1 MSSRRTRRGSVPH
14 DAAPSK
20 ADVSVGFPDR
30 GSNNASRVLLNHR
43 GVSLEE
49 RRIDDETTEYTVRR
63 RTSDAI
69 ARSGFLVWCALAAC
83 FAVAHGL
90 AAVADGTSSGGTAQ
104 RPGNAGRGFFSLP
117 RTLAAAA
124 SLAACF
130 AVRALA
136 GAVVSESVQLM
147 RHVGVRLSHETVLR
161 FTGARQRSIWFIDVD
176 RLRSAAVLEAVRAKD
191 VHPYLCFRV
200 FPTGYTDS
208 NVKGDVL
215 DGEARDLRSSGLE
228 TKREGRRVVL
238 VFSRIRPGLP
248 IAREAYRRAHAA
260 MFEAREETVHD
271 ETETESVN
279 EAAVRSEAKSFVES
293 LRCLPGPARG
303 FGWWRGADG
312 TGREG
317 DAEARMTSDTRESI
331 LMVSDFFL
339 PNLGGVELHMYS
351 LAQCLLKRGHR
362 VTVLTHAYGDRCGVR
377 YMTGGLKVYYA
388 FRVPVY
394 NGCTA
399 PDVFG
404 NFKLTR
410 AILLREKITV
420 VHAHQAFSVMG
431 HEAVLHARTMGY
443 KCVFTD
449 HSLFGFSDT
458 SAIHMNKLLV
468 LTLSDCNHV
477 VCVSHTSKEN
487 TVLRSGA
494 PPQRVSVVPNA
505 VDAARFTPDVS
516 MRCQNG
522 RVVVA
527 VTARLAYRKG
537 VHLLAGVIPAA
548 CAAFPE
554 VDFLVAG
561 DGPMRPHLE
570 QMTRKHGLTARV
582 TLLGNVPHERVVDV
596 LRRAHVFLNC
606 SLTESFCIAILE
618 AACCG
623 CLVVA
628 TGVGGVPEVL
638 PPDLLF
644 LAEPE
649 PEALVAALSE
659 AIAALPGMERP
670 ASASGKRDAHELG
683 ANPRLSR
690 GVPGS
695 LAEAALSP
703 AAIHARVREM
713 YSWDDVAARL
723 ETGYEHAH
731 RTRDTMN
738 GRMARLRTCGVF
750 AGWLFCAVAAV
761 DYLYWRWLEL
771 ADPAGA
777 RDAAPE
783 YVPEGDADTAEQ
795 GEEDGRPEARR
806 VDGGSRN
813 VDPDTRVRAVAS
825 PGRACGGARRGE
837 PGRAKRK
844 AAPFF

>member
-1 MSSRRTRRGSVPH
+1 MSSRGARRGSAPH

-20 ADVSVGFPDR
+20 ADVSVGSPER
-30 GSNNASRVLLNHR
+30 GGNNACRVLLTHR

-49 RRIDDETTEYTVRR
+49 RRFDDETTEYTVRR
-63 RTSDAI
+63 GTRDAI
-69 ARSGFLVWCALAAC
+69 ARSAFPAWCALAAC
-83 FAVAHGL
+83 FAVAHAL
-90 AAVADGTSSGGTAQ
+90 AAVADGTSSGGTA
-104 RPGNAGRGFFSLP
+104 PSPENAGSGFRSPPLAF
-117 RTLAAAA
+117 AAAA
-124 SLAACF
+124 SFAACL

-136 GAVVSESVQLM
+136 GAVVSESALLM

-161 FTGARQRSIWFIDVD
+161 FGGEGKQRGVRFIDVH

-191 VHPYLCFRV
+191 VRSYLCFRV
-200 FPTGYTDS
+200 FPASALPEETTTVGSVARDDRGPRETTGE
-208 NVKGDVL
+208 GDDEKRR
-215 DGEARDLRSSGLE
+215 DGEGR
-228 TKREGRRVVL
+228 REGRRVVL
-238 VFSRIRPGLP
+238 VFSKIRPGLP
-248 IAREAYRRAHAA
+248 VAREAYRRAHAA
-260 MFEAREETVHD
+260 MFAAREETVRD
-271 ETETESVN
+271 DTETEKN
-279 EAAVRSEAKSFVES
+279 LRSEAEAFADS

-303 FGWWRGADG
+303 LGWWRGAEG
-312 TGREG
+312 TGG
-317 DAEARMTSDTRESI
+317 DGDVETAGKSSRRESI

-351 LAQCLLKRGHR
+351 LAQRLLKRGHR

-377 YMTGGLKVYYA
+377 YMTNGLKVYYA

-394 NGCTA
+394 NGSTL
-399 PDVFG
+399 PDIFG
-404 NFKLTR
+404 NFKLLR

-431 HEAVLHARTMGY
+431 HEAVFHARTMGY

-477 VCVSHTSKEN
+477 VCVSHTAKEN

-494 PPQRVSVVPNA
+494 PPRRVSVVPNA
-505 VDAARFTPDVS
+505 VDAARFTPDSS
-516 MRCQNG
+516 MRRSENG

-570 QMTRKHGLTARV
+570 RMTQKHGLTSRV

-649 PEALVAALSE
+649 PEALVAALSD
-659 AIAALPGMERP
+659 AIAALPKTER
-670 ASASGKRDAHELG
+670 SEKKSEL
-683 ANPRLSR
+683 
-690 GVPGS
+690 V
-695 LAEAALSP
+695 P

-713 YSWDDVAARL
+713 YSWEDVASRL
-723 ETGYEHAH
+723 ETVYARAHA
-731 RTRDTMN
+731 TRDTMN

-761 DYLYWRWLEL
+761 DYLYWRWLEFS
-771 ADPAGA
+771 DPAA
-777 RDAAPE
+777 TKDAAPE
-783 YVPEGDADTAEQ
+783 YVPDDEEEESEAESF
-795 GEEDGRPEARR
+795 P
-806 VDGGSRN
+806 
-813 VDPDTRVRAVAS
+813 
-825 PGRACGGARRGE
+825 GARRS
-837 PGRAKRK
+837 RSNA
-844 AAPFF
+844 

>member
-1 MSSRRTRRGSVPH
+1 MSSRGARRGSAPH

-20 ADVSVGFPDR
+20 ADVSVGSPER
-30 GSNNASRVLLNHR
+30 GGNNACRVLLTHR

-49 RRIDDETTEYTVRR
+49 RRFDDETTEYTVRR
-63 RTSDAI
+63 GTRDAI
-69 ARSGFLVWCALAAC
+69 ARSAFPAWCALAAC
-83 FAVAHGL
+83 FAVAHAL
-90 AAVADGTSSGGTAQ
+90 AAVADGTSSGGTA
-104 RPGNAGRGFFSLP
+104 PSPENAGSGFRSPPLAF
-117 RTLAAAA
+117 AAAA
-124 SLAACF
+124 SLAACL

-136 GAVVSESVQLM
+136 GAVVSESALLM

-161 FTGARQRSIWFIDVD
+161 FGGERKQRGVRFIDVD

-191 VHPYLCFRV
+191 VRSYLCFRV
-200 FPTGYTDS
+200 FPASALPEETTTVGNVARDDRGPRETTGE
-208 NVKGDVL
+208 GDDEKRV
-215 DGEARDLRSSGLE
+215 DGEGR
-228 TKREGRRVVL
+228 REKKGRRVVL
-238 VFSRIRPGLP
+238 VFSKIRPGLP
-248 IAREAYRRAHAA
+248 VAREAYRRAHAA
-260 MFEAREETVHD
+260 MFAAREETVRD
-271 ETETESVN
+271 DTETEKDL
-279 EAAVRSEAKSFVES
+279 RSEAEAFADS
-293 LRCLPGPARG
+293 LRCLPGPAFG
-303 FGWWRGADG
+303 LGWWRGAEG
-312 TGREG
+312 TGG
-317 DAEARMTSDTRESI
+317 DGDVETFGKSSRRESI

-351 LAQCLLKRGHR
+351 LAQRLLKRGHR
-362 VTVLTHAYGDRCGVR
+362 VTVLTHAYGDRCGLR
-377 YMTGGLKVYYA
+377 YMTNGLKVYYA

-394 NGCTA
+394 NGSTL
-399 PDVFG
+399 PDIFG
-404 NFKLTR
+404 NFKLLR
-410 AILLREKITV
+410 LILLREKITV

-431 HEAVLHARTMGY
+431 HEAVFHARTMGY

-477 VCVSHTSKEN
+477 VCVSHTAKEN

-494 PPQRVSVVPNA
+494 PPRRVSVVPNA
-505 VDAARFTPDVS
+505 VDAARFTPDSS
-516 MRCQNG
+516 MRRSENG

-570 QMTRKHGLTARV
+570 RMTQKHGLTSRV

-649 PEALVAALSE
+649 PEALVVALSD
-659 AIAALPGMERP
+659 AIAALPRTER
-670 ASASGKRDAHELG
+670 SEKKSE
-683 ANPRLSR
+683 
-690 GVPGS
+690 
-695 LAEAALSP
+695 LSP

-713 YSWDDVAARL
+713 YSWEDVASRL
-723 ETGYEHAH
+723 ETVYARAHA
-731 RTRDTMN
+731 TRDTMN

-761 DYLYWRWLEL
+761 DYLYWRWLEFS
-771 ADPAGA
+771 DPAA
-777 RDAAPE
+777 TKDAAPE
-783 YVPEGDADTAEQ
+783 YVPDDEEEEPKEAESF
-795 GEEDGRPEARR
+795 R
-806 VDGGSRN
+806 
-813 VDPDTRVRAVAS
+813 
-825 PGRACGGARRGE
+825 GARRS
-837 PGRAKRK
+837 RSNA
-844 AAPFF
+844 

>member
-1 MSSRRTRRGSVPH
+1 VASARLLGQRGRDGSMSSRGARRGSAPH

-20 ADVSVGFPDR
+20 ADVSVGSPER
-30 GSNNASRVLLNHR
+30 GGNNACRVLLTHR

-49 RRIDDETTEYTVRR
+49 RRFDDETTEYTVRR
-63 RTSDAI
+63 GTRDAI
-69 ARSGFLVWCALAAC
+69 ARSAFPAWCALAAC
-83 FAVAHGL
+83 FAVAHAL
-90 AAVADGTSSGGTAQ
+90 AAVADGTSSGGTA
-104 RPGNAGRGFFSLP
+104 PSPENAGSGFRSPPLAF
-117 RTLAAAA
+117 AAAA
-124 SLAACF
+124 SFAACL

-136 GAVVSESVQLM
+136 GAVVSESALLM

-161 FTGARQRSIWFIDVD
+161 FGGERKQRGVRFIDVD

-191 VHPYLCFRV
+191 VRSYLCFRV
-200 FPTGYTDS
+200 FPASALPEETTTVGSVARDDRGPRETTGE
-208 NVKGDVL
+208 GDDEKRR
-215 DGEARDLRSSGLE
+215 DGEGR
-228 TKREGRRVVL
+228 REGRRVVL
-238 VFSRIRPGLP
+238 VFSKIRPGLP
-248 IAREAYRRAHAA
+248 VAREAYRRAHAA
-260 MFEAREETVHD
+260 MFAAREETVRD
-271 ETETESVN
+271 DTETEKN
-279 EAAVRSEAKSFVES
+279 LRSEAEAFADS

-303 FGWWRGADG
+303 LGWWRGAEG
-312 TGREG
+312 TGG
-317 DAEARMTSDTRESI
+317 DGDVATAGKSSRRESI

-351 LAQCLLKRGHR
+351 LAQRLLKRGHR

-377 YMTGGLKVYYA
+377 YMTNGLKVYYA

-394 NGCTA
+394 NGSTL
-399 PDVFG
+399 PDIFG
-404 NFKLTR
+404 NFKLLR
-410 AILLREKITV
+410 AILLREKVTV

-431 HEAVLHARTMGY
+431 HEAVFHARTMGY

-477 VCVSHTSKEN
+477 VCVSHTAKEN

-494 PPQRVSVVPNA
+494 PPRRVSVVPNA
-505 VDAARFTPDVS
+505 VDAARFTPDSS
-516 MRCQNG
+516 MRRSENG

-570 QMTRKHGLTARV
+570 RMTQKHGLTSRV

-649 PEALVAALSE
+649 PEALVAALSD
-659 AIAALPGMERP
+659 AIAALPKTER
-670 ASASGKRDAHELG
+670 SEKKSEL
-683 ANPRLSR
+683 
-690 GVPGS
+690 V
-695 LAEAALSP
+695 P

-713 YSWDDVAARL
+713 YSWEDVASRL
-723 ETGYEHAH
+723 ETVYARAHA
-731 RTRDTMN
+731 TRDTMN

-761 DYLYWRWLEL
+761 DYLYWRWLEFS
-771 ADPAGA
+771 DPAA
-777 RDAAPE
+777 TKDAAPE
-783 YVPEGDADTAEQ
+783 YVPDDEEEESEAESF
-795 GEEDGRPEARR
+795 P
-806 VDGGSRN
+806 
-813 VDPDTRVRAVAS
+813 
-825 PGRACGGARRGE
+825 GARRS
-837 PGRAKRK
+837 RSNA
-844 AAPFF
+844 

>member
-1 MSSRRTRRGSVPH
+1 MSSRGARRGSAPH

-20 ADVSVGFPDR
+20 ADVSVGSPER
-30 GSNNASRVLLNHR
+30 GGNNACRVLLTHR

-49 RRIDDETTEYTVRR
+49 RRFDDETTEYTVRR
-63 RTSDAI
+63 GTRDAI
-69 ARSGFLVWCALAAC
+69 ARSAFPAWCALAAC
-83 FAVAHGL
+83 FAVAHAL
-90 AAVADGTSSGGTAQ
+90 AAVADGTSSGGTA
-104 RPGNAGRGFFSLP
+104 PSPENAGSGFRSPPLAF
-117 RTLAAAA
+117 AAAA
-124 SLAACF
+124 SFAACL

-136 GAVVSESVQLM
+136 GAVVSESALLM

-161 FTGARQRSIWFIDVD
+161 FGGERKQRGVRFIDVD

-191 VHPYLCFRV
+191 VRSYLCFRV
-200 FPTGYTDS
+200 FPASALPEETTTVGNVARDDRGPRETTGE
-208 NVKGDVL
+208 GDDEKRV
-215 DGEARDLRSSGLE
+215 DGEGR
-228 TKREGRRVVL
+228 REGRRVVL
-238 VFSRIRPGLP
+238 VFSKIRPGLP
-248 IAREAYRRAHAA
+248 VAREAYRRAHAA
-260 MFEAREETVHD
+260 MFAAREETVRD
-271 ETETESVN
+271 DTETEKN
-279 EAAVRSEAKSFVES
+279 LRSEAEAFADS

-303 FGWWRGADG
+303 LGWWRGAEG
-312 TGREG
+312 TGG
-317 DAEARMTSDTRESI
+317 DGDVETAGKSSRRESI

-351 LAQCLLKRGHR
+351 LAQRLLKRGHR

-377 YMTGGLKVYYA
+377 YMTNGLKVYYA

-394 NGCTA
+394 NGSTL
-399 PDVFG
+399 PDIFG
-404 NFKLTR
+404 NFKLLR

-431 HEAVLHARTMGY
+431 HEAVFHARTMGY

-477 VCVSHTSKEN
+477 VCVSHTAKEN

-494 PPQRVSVVPNA
+494 PPRRVSVVPNA
-505 VDAARFTPDVS
+505 VDAARFTPDSS
-516 MRCQNG
+516 MRRSENG

-570 QMTRKHGLTARV
+570 RMTQKHGLTSRV

-618 AACCG
+618 AACVG

-649 PEALVAALSE
+649 PEALVAALSD
-659 AIAALPGMERP
+659 AIAALPRTER
-670 ASASGKRDAHELG
+670 SEKKSEL
-683 ANPRLSR
+683 
-690 GVPGS
+690 V
-695 LAEAALSP
+695 P

-713 YSWDDVAARL
+713 YSWEDVASRL
-723 ETGYEHAH
+723 ETVYARAHA
-731 RTRDTMN
+731 TRDTMN

-761 DYLYWRWLEL
+761 DYLYWRWLEFS
-771 ADPAGA
+771 DPAA
-777 RDAAPE
+777 TKDAAPE
-783 YVPEGDADTAEQ
+783 YVPDDEEEESEAESF
-795 GEEDGRPEARR
+795 P
-806 VDGGSRN
+806 
-813 VDPDTRVRAVAS
+813 
-825 PGRACGGARRGE
+825 GARRS
-837 PGRAKRK
+837 RSNA
-844 AAPFF
+844 

>member
-1 MSSRRTRRGSVPH
+1 MSSRGARRGSAPH

-20 ADVSVGFPDR
+20 ADVSVGSPER
-30 GSNNASRVLLNHR
+30 GGNNACRVLLTHR

-49 RRIDDETTEYTVRR
+49 RRFDDETTEYTVRR
-63 RTSDAI
+63 GTRDAI
-69 ARSGFLVWCALAAC
+69 ARSAFPAWCALAAC
-83 FAVAHGL
+83 FAVAHAL
-90 AAVADGTSSGGTAQ
+90 AAVADGTSSGGTA
-104 RPGNAGRGFFSLP
+104 PSPENAGSGFRSPPLAF
-117 RTLAAAA
+117 AAAA
-124 SLAACF
+124 SFAACL

-136 GAVVSESVQLM
+136 GAVVSESALLM

-161 FTGARQRSIWFIDVD
+161 FGGERKQRGVRFIDVH

-191 VHPYLCFRV
+191 VRSYLCFRV
-200 FPTGYTDS
+200 FPASALPEETTTVG
-208 NVKGDVL
+208 NV
-215 DGEARDLRSSGLE
+215 ARDDRGPRE
-228 TKREGRRVVL
+228 TTGEGDDEKRRDGQGRREGRRVVL
-238 VFSRIRPGLP
+238 VFSKIRPGLP
-248 IAREAYRRAHAA
+248 VAREAYRRAHAA
-260 MFEAREETVHD
+260 MFAAREESVRD
-271 ETETESVN
+271 DTETEKN
-279 EAAVRSEAKSFVES
+279 LRSEAEAFADS

-303 FGWWRGADG
+303 LGWWRGAEG
-312 TGREG
+312 TGG
-317 DAEARMTSDTRESI
+317 DGDVETFGKSSRRESI

-351 LAQCLLKRGHR
+351 LAQRLLKRGHR

-377 YMTGGLKVYYA
+377 YMTNGLKVYYA

-394 NGCTA
+394 NGSTL
-399 PDVFG
+399 PDIFG
-404 NFKLTR
+404 NFKLLR

-431 HEAVLHARTMGY
+431 HEAVFHARTMGY

-449 HSLFGFSDT
+449 HSLLGFSDT

-477 VCVSHTSKEN
+477 VCVSHTAKEN

-494 PPQRVSVVPNA
+494 PPRRVSVVPNA
-505 VDAARFTPDVS
+505 VDAARFTPDSS
-516 MRCQNG
+516 MRRSENG

-570 QMTRKHGLTARV
+570 RMTQKHGLTSRV

-644 LAEPE
+644 IAEPE
-649 PEALVAALSE
+649 PEALVAALSD
-659 AIAALPGMERP
+659 AIAALPRTER
-670 ASASGKRDAHELG
+670 SEKKSE
-683 ANPRLSR
+683 
-690 GVPGS
+690 
-695 LAEAALSP
+695 LSP

-713 YSWDDVAARL
+713 YSWEDVASRL
-723 ETGYEHAH
+723 ETVYARAHA
-731 RTRDTMN
+731 TRDTMN

-761 DYLYWRWLEL
+761 DYLYWRWLEFS
-771 ADPAGA
+771 DPAA
-777 RDAAPE
+777 TKDAAPE
-783 YVPEGDADTAEQ
+783 YVPDDEEEEEEAESF
-795 GEEDGRPEARR
+795 P
-806 VDGGSRN
+806 
-813 VDPDTRVRAVAS
+813 
-825 PGRACGGARRGE
+825 GARRS
-837 PGRAKRK
+837 RSDA
-844 AAPFF
+844 

>member
-1 MSSRRTRRGSVPH
+1 MSSRGARRGSAPH

-20 ADVSVGFPDR
+20 ADVSVGSPER
-30 GSNNASRVLLNHR
+30 GGNNACRVLLTHR

-49 RRIDDETTEYTVRR
+49 RRFDDETTEYTVRR
-63 RTSDAI
+63 GTRDAI
-69 ARSGFLVWCALAAC
+69 ARSAFPAWCALAAC
-83 FAVAHGL
+83 FAVAHAL
-90 AAVADGTSSGGTAQ
+90 AAVADGTSSGGTA
-104 RPGNAGRGFFSLP
+104 PSPENAGSGFRSPPLAF
-117 RTLAAAA
+117 AAAA
-124 SLAACF
+124 SFAACL

-136 GAVVSESVQLM
+136 GAVVSESALLM

-161 FTGARQRSIWFIDVD
+161 FGGERKQRGVRFIDVD

-191 VHPYLCFRV
+191 VRSYLCFRV
-200 FPTGYTDS
+200 FPASALPEETTTVGNVARDDRGPRETTGE
-208 NVKGDVL
+208 GDDEKRV
-215 DGEARDLRSSGLE
+215 DGEGR
-228 TKREGRRVVL
+228 REGRRVVL
-238 VFSRIRPGLP
+238 VFSKIRPGLP
-248 IAREAYRRAHAA
+248 VAREAYRRAHAA
-260 MFEAREETVHD
+260 MFAAREETVRD
-271 ETETESVN
+271 DTETEKN
-279 EAAVRSEAKSFVES
+279 LRSEAEAFADS

-303 FGWWRGADG
+303 LGWWRGAEG
-312 TGREG
+312 TGG
-317 DAEARMTSDTRESI
+317 DGDVETFGKSSRRESI

-351 LAQCLLKRGHR
+351 LAQRLLKRGHR

-377 YMTGGLKVYYA
+377 YMTNGLKVYYA

-394 NGCTA
+394 NGSTL
-399 PDVFG
+399 PDIFG
-404 NFKLTR
+404 NFKLLR
-410 AILLREKITV
+410 LILLREKITV

-431 HEAVLHARTMGY
+431 HEAVFHARTMGY

-477 VCVSHTSKEN
+477 VCVSHTAKEN

-494 PPQRVSVVPNA
+494 PPRRVSVVPNA
-505 VDAARFTPDVS
+505 VDAARFTPDSS
-516 MRCQNG
+516 MRRSENG

-570 QMTRKHGLTARV
+570 RMTQKHGLTSRV

-618 AACCG
+618 AACVG

-649 PEALVAALSE
+649 PEALVAALSD
-659 AIAALPGMERP
+659 AIAALPKTER
-670 ASASGKRDAHELG
+670 SEKKSEL
-683 ANPRLSR
+683 
-690 GVPGS
+690 V
-695 LAEAALSP
+695 P

-713 YSWDDVAARL
+713 YSWEDVASRL
-723 ETGYEHAH
+723 ETVYARAHA
-731 RTRDTMN
+731 TRDTMN

-761 DYLYWRWLEL
+761 DYLYWRWLEFS
-771 ADPAGA
+771 DPAA
-777 RDAAPE
+777 TKDAAPE
-783 YVPEGDADTAEQ
+783 YVPDDEEEEEEAESL
-795 GEEDGRPEARR
+795 R
-806 VDGGSRN
+806 
-813 VDPDTRVRAVAS
+813 
-825 PGRACGGARRGE
+825 GARRS
-837 PGRAKRK
+837 RSNA
-844 AAPFF
+844 

>member
-1 MSSRRTRRGSVPH
+1 MSSRGARRGSAPH

-20 ADVSVGFPDR
+20 ADVSVGSPEC
-30 GSNNASRVLLNHR
+30 GGNNACRVLLTHR

-49 RRIDDETTEYTVRR
+49 RRFDDETTEYTVRR
-63 RTSDAI
+63 GTRDAI
-69 ARSGFLVWCALAAC
+69 ARSAFPAWCALAAC
-83 FAVAHGL
+83 FAVAHAL
-90 AAVADGTSSGGTAQ
+90 AAVADGTSSGGTA
-104 RPGNAGRGFFSLP
+104 PSPEKAGSGFRSPPLAF
-117 RTLAAAA
+117 AAAA
-124 SLAACF
+124 SFAACL
-130 AVRALA
+130 AVRALG
-136 GAVVSESVQLM
+136 GAVVSESALLM

-161 FTGARQRSIWFIDVD
+161 FGGDRKQRGVRFIDVD

-191 VHPYLCFRV
+191 VRSYLCFRV
-200 FPTGYTDS
+200 FPASALPEETTTAGNVARDDRGPRETTGE
-208 NVKGDVL
+208 GDDEKRR
-215 DGEARDLRSSGLE
+215 DGEGR
-228 TKREGRRVVL
+228 REGRRVVL
-238 VFSRIRPGLP
+238 VFSKIRPGLP
-248 IAREAYRRAHAA
+248 VAREAYRRAHAA
-260 MFEAREETVHD
+260 MFAAREETVLFREKND
-271 ETETESVN
+271 TESERN
-279 EAAVRSEAKSFVES
+279 LRSEAEAFADS

-303 FGWWRGADG
+303 LGWWRGAEG
-312 TGREG
+312 TGG
-317 DAEARMTSDTRESI
+317 DGDVETTGKSSRRESI

-351 LAQCLLKRGHR
+351 LAQRLLKRGHR

-377 YMTGGLKVYYA
+377 YMTNGLKVYYA

-394 NGCTA
+394 NGSTL
-399 PDVFG
+399 PDIFG
-404 NFKLTR
+404 NFKLLR

-431 HEAVLHARTMGY
+431 HEAVFHARTMGY

-477 VCVSHTSKEN
+477 VCVSHTAKEN

-494 PPQRVSVVPNA
+494 PPRRVSVVPNA
-505 VDAARFTPDVS
+505 VDAARFTPDSS
-516 MRCQNG
+516 MRLENG

-570 QMTRKHGLTARV
+570 RMTREHGLTARV

-659 AIAALPGMERP
+659 AIAALPRTERSEKKSEP
-670 ASASGKRDAHELG
+670 PTSARRRSQKI
-683 ANPRLSR
+683 SR
-690 GVPGS
+690 GDPGGRGS
-695 LAEAALSP
+695 RGSSKAALSP

-713 YSWDDVAARL
+713 YSWEDVAARL
-723 ETGYEHAH
+723 ETVYARAHA
-731 RTRDTMN
+731 TRDTMN

-761 DYLYWRWLEL
+761 DYLYWRWLEFS
-771 ADPAGA
+771 DPAA
-777 RDAAPE
+777 TRDAAPE
-783 YVPEGDADTAEQ
+783 YVPDEDA
-795 GEEDGRPEARR
+795 EEEEA
-806 VDGGSRN
+806 
-813 VDPDTRVRAVAS
+813 VR
-825 PGRACGGARRGE
+825 GARRS
-837 PGRAKRK
+837 RSHA
-844 AAPFF
+844 

>member
-1 MSSRRTRRGSVPH
+1 MSSRRTRRGSAPHDPAPH
-14 DAAPSK
+14 DAAPAK
-20 ADVSVGFPDR
+20 ADVSVGSPER
-30 GSNNASRVLLNHR
+30 GGNNAFRVLLTHR

-49 RRIDDETTEYTVRR
+49 RRVDDETTEYTVRR
-63 RTSDAI
+63 GTRDAI
-69 ARSGFLVWCALAAC
+69 ARSAFPAWCALAAC
-83 FAVAHGL
+83 FAVAHAL
-90 AAVADGTSSGGTAQ
+90 AAVADGTSSGGTA
-104 RPGNAGRGFFSLP
+104 PSPENAGSGFRSPPLAF
-117 RTLAAAA
+117 AAAA
-124 SLAACF
+124 SFAACL

-136 GAVVSESVQLM
+136 GAVVSESALLM

-161 FTGARQRSIWFIDVD
+161 FGGERKQRGVRFIDVD

-191 VHPYLCFRV
+191 VRSYLCFRV
-200 FPTGYTDS
+200 FPASALPEETTTVGSVARDDRGPRETTGE
-208 NVKGDVL
+208 GDDEKRR
-215 DGEARDLRSSGLE
+215 DGEGR
-228 TKREGRRVVL
+228 REGRRVVL
-238 VFSRIRPGLP
+238 VFSKIRPGLP
-248 IAREAYRRAHAA
+248 VAREAYRRAHAA
-260 MFEAREETVHD
+260 MFAAREETVRD
-271 ETETESVN
+271 DTETEKN
-279 EAAVRSEAKSFVES
+279 LRSEAEAFADS

-303 FGWWRGADG
+303 LGWWRGAEG
-312 TGREG
+312 TGG
-317 DAEARMTSDTRESI
+317 DGDVETAGKSSRRESI

-351 LAQCLLKRGHR
+351 LAQRLLKRGHR

-377 YMTGGLKVYYA
+377 YMTNGLKVYYA

-394 NGCTA
+394 NGSTL
-399 PDVFG
+399 PDIFG
-404 NFKLTR
+404 NFKLLR

-431 HEAVLHARTMGY
+431 HEAVFHARTMGY

-477 VCVSHTSKEN
+477 VCVSHTAKEN

-494 PPQRVSVVPNA
+494 PPRRVSVVPNA
-505 VDAARFTPDVS
+505 VDAARFTPDSS
-516 MRCQNG
+516 MRRSENG

-570 QMTRKHGLTARV
+570 RMTQKHGLTSRV

-649 PEALVAALSE
+649 PEALVAALSD
-659 AIAALPGMERP
+659 AIAALPRTER
-670 ASASGKRDAHELG
+670 
-683 ANPRLSR
+683 
-690 GVPGS
+690 
-695 LAEAALSP
+695 AEKKSELSP

-713 YSWDDVAARL
+713 YSWEDVASRL
-723 ETGYEHAH
+723 ETVYARAHA
-731 RTRDTMN
+731 TRDTMN

-761 DYLYWRWLEL
+761 DYLYWRWLEFS
-771 ADPAGA
+771 DPAA
-777 RDAAPE
+777 TKDAAPE
-783 YVPEGDADTAEQ
+783 YVPDDEEEESEAESF
-795 GEEDGRPEARR
+795 P
-806 VDGGSRN
+806 
-813 VDPDTRVRAVAS
+813 
-825 PGRACGGARRGE
+825 GARRS
-837 PGRAKRK
+837 RSNA
-844 AAPFF
+844 

>member
-1 MSSRRTRRGSVPH
+1 VASARLLGQRGRDGSMSSRGARRGSAPH

-20 ADVSVGFPDR
+20 ADVSVGSPER
-30 GSNNASRVLLNHR
+30 GGNNACRVLLTHR

-49 RRIDDETTEYTVRR
+49 RRFDDETTEYTVRR
-63 RTSDAI
+63 GTRDAI
-69 ARSGFLVWCALAAC
+69 ARSAFPAWCALAAC
-83 FAVAHGL
+83 FAVAHAL
-90 AAVADGTSSGGTAQ
+90 AAVADGTSSGGTA
-104 RPGNAGRGFFSLP
+104 PSPENAGSGFRLP
-117 RTLAAAA
+117 PLAFAAAA
-124 SLAACF
+124 SFAACL

-136 GAVVSESVQLM
+136 GAVVSESALLM

-161 FTGARQRSIWFIDVD
+161 FGGERKQRGVRFIDVD

-191 VHPYLCFRV
+191 VRSYLCFRV
-200 FPTGYTDS
+200 FPASALPEETTTVGNVARHDRGPRETTGE
-208 NVKGDVL
+208 GDDEKRR
-215 DGEARDLRSSGLE
+215 DGEGR
-228 TKREGRRVVL
+228 REGRRVVL
-238 VFSRIRPGLP
+238 VFSKIRPGLP
-248 IAREAYRRAHAA
+248 VAREAYRRAHAA
-260 MFEAREETVHD
+260 MFAAREETVRD
-271 ETETESVN
+271 DTETEKN
-279 EAAVRSEAKSFVES
+279 LRSEAEAFADS

-303 FGWWRGADG
+303 LGWWRGAEG
-312 TGREG
+312 TGG
-317 DAEARMTSDTRESI
+317 DGDVETAGKSSRRESI

-351 LAQCLLKRGHR
+351 LAQRLLKRGHR

-377 YMTGGLKVYYA
+377 YMTNGLKVYYA

-394 NGCTA
+394 NGSTL
-399 PDVFG
+399 PDIFG
-404 NFKLTR
+404 NFKLLR

-431 HEAVLHARTMGY
+431 HEAVFHARTMGY

-477 VCVSHTSKEN
+477 VCVSHTAKEN

-494 PPQRVSVVPNA
+494 PPRRVSVVPNA
-505 VDAARFTPDVS
+505 VDAARFTPDSS
-516 MRCQNG
+516 MRRSENG

-570 QMTRKHGLTARV
+570 RMTQKHGLTSRV

-649 PEALVAALSE
+649 PEALVAALSD
-659 AIAALPGMERP
+659 AIAALPKTER
-670 ASASGKRDAHELG
+670 SEKKSEL
-683 ANPRLSR
+683 
-690 GVPGS
+690 V
-695 LAEAALSP
+695 P

-713 YSWDDVAARL
+713 YSWEDVASRL
-723 ETGYEHAH
+723 ETVYARAHA
-731 RTRDTMN
+731 TRDTMN

-761 DYLYWRWLEL
+761 DYLYWRWLEFS
-771 ADPAGA
+771 DPAA
-777 RDAAPE
+777 TKDAAPE
-783 YVPEGDADTAEQ
+783 YVPDDEEEESEAESF
-795 GEEDGRPEARR
+795 P
-806 VDGGSRN
+806 
-813 VDPDTRVRAVAS
+813 
-825 PGRACGGARRGE
+825 GARRS
-837 PGRAKRK
+837 RSNA
-844 AAPFF
+844 

>member
-1 MSSRRTRRGSVPH
+1 MSSRGARRGSAPH

-20 ADVSVGFPDR
+20 ADVSVGSPER
-30 GSNNASRVLLNHR
+30 GGNNACRVLLTHR

-49 RRIDDETTEYTVRR
+49 RRFDDETTEYTVRR
-63 RTSDAI
+63 GTRDAI
-69 ARSGFLVWCALAAC
+69 ARSAFPAWCALAAC
-83 FAVAHGL
+83 FAVAHAL
-90 AAVADGTSSGGTAQ
+90 AAVADGTSSGGTA
-104 RPGNAGRGFFSLP
+104 PSPENAGSGFRSPPLAF
-117 RTLAAAA
+117 AAAA
-124 SLAACF
+124 SFAACL

-136 GAVVSESVQLM
+136 GAVVSESALLM

-161 FTGARQRSIWFIDVD
+161 FGGERKQRGVRFIDVD

-191 VHPYLCFRV
+191 VRSYLCFRV
-200 FPTGYTDS
+200 FPASALPEETTTVGNVARDDRGPRETTGE
-208 NVKGDVL
+208 GDDEKRR
-215 DGEARDLRSSGLE
+215 DGEGR
-228 TKREGRRVVL
+228 REGRRVVL
-238 VFSRIRPGLP
+238 VFSKIRPGLP
-248 IAREAYRRAHAA
+248 VAREAYRRAHAA
-260 MFEAREETVHD
+260 MFAAREETVRD
-271 ETETESVN
+271 DTETEKN
-279 EAAVRSEAKSFVES
+279 LRSEAEAFADS

-303 FGWWRGADG
+303 LGWWRGAEG
-312 TGREG
+312 TGG
-317 DAEARMTSDTRESI
+317 DGDVETAGKSSRRESI

-351 LAQCLLKRGHR
+351 LAQRLLKRGHR

-377 YMTGGLKVYYA
+377 YMTNGLKVYYA

-394 NGCTA
+394 NGSTL
-399 PDVFG
+399 PDIFG
-404 NFKLTR
+404 NFKLLR

-431 HEAVLHARTMGY
+431 HEAVFHARTMGY

-449 HSLFGFSDT
+449 PSLFGFSDT

-477 VCVSHTSKEN
+477 VCVSHTAKEN

-494 PPQRVSVVPNA
+494 PPRRVSVVPNA
-505 VDAARFTPDVS
+505 VDAARFTPDSS
-516 MRCQNG
+516 MRRSENG

-570 QMTRKHGLTARV
+570 RMTQKHGLTSRV

-649 PEALVAALSE
+649 PEALVAALSD
-659 AIAALPGMERP
+659 AIAALPKTER
-670 ASASGKRDAHELG
+670 SEKKSEL
-683 ANPRLSR
+683 
-690 GVPGS
+690 V
-695 LAEAALSP
+695 P

-713 YSWDDVAARL
+713 YSWEDVASRL
-723 ETGYEHAH
+723 ETVYARAHA
-731 RTRDTMN
+731 TRDTMN

-761 DYLYWRWLEL
+761 DYLYWRWLEFS
-771 ADPAGA
+771 DPAA
-777 RDAAPE
+777 TKDAAPE
-783 YVPEGDADTAEQ
+783 YVPDDEEEESEAESF
-795 GEEDGRPEARR
+795 P
-806 VDGGSRN
+806 
-813 VDPDTRVRAVAS
+813 
-825 PGRACGGARRGE
+825 GARRS
-837 PGRAKRK
+837 RSNA
-844 AAPFF
+844 

>member
-1 MSSRRTRRGSVPH
+1 MSSRGARRGSAPH

-20 ADVSVGFPDR
+20 ADVSVGSPER
-30 GSNNASRVLLNHR
+30 GGNNACRVLLTHR

-49 RRIDDETTEYTVRR
+49 RRFDDETTEYTVRR
-63 RTSDAI
+63 GTRDAI
-69 ARSGFLVWCALAAC
+69 ACSAFPAWCALAAC
-83 FAVAHGL
+83 FAVAHAL
-90 AAVADGTSSGGTAQ
+90 AAVADGTSSGGTA
-104 RPGNAGRGFFSLP
+104 PSPENAGSGFRSPPLAF
-117 RTLAAAA
+117 AAAA
-124 SLAACF
+124 SFAACL

-136 GAVVSESVQLM
+136 GAVVSESALLM

-161 FTGARQRSIWFIDVD
+161 FGGEGKQRGVRFIDVH

-191 VHPYLCFRV
+191 VRSYLCFRV
-200 FPTGYTDS
+200 FPASALPEETTTVGSVARDDRGPRETTGE
-208 NVKGDVL
+208 GDDEKRR
-215 DGEARDLRSSGLE
+215 DGEGR
-228 TKREGRRVVL
+228 REGRRVVL
-238 VFSRIRPGLP
+238 VFSKIRPGLP
-248 IAREAYRRAHAA
+248 VAREAYRRAHAA
-260 MFEAREETVHD
+260 MFAAREETVRD
-271 ETETESVN
+271 DTETEKN
-279 EAAVRSEAKSFVES
+279 LRSEAEAFADS

-303 FGWWRGADG
+303 LGWWRGAEG
-312 TGREG
+312 TGG
-317 DAEARMTSDTRESI
+317 DGDVETAGKSSRRESI

-351 LAQCLLKRGHR
+351 LAQRLLKRGHR

-377 YMTGGLKVYYA
+377 YMTNGLKVYYA

-394 NGCTA
+394 NGSTL
-399 PDVFG
+399 PDIFG
-404 NFKLTR
+404 NFKLLR

-431 HEAVLHARTMGY
+431 HEAVFHARTMGY

-477 VCVSHTSKEN
+477 VCVSHTAKEN

-494 PPQRVSVVPNA
+494 PPRRVSVVPNA
-505 VDAARFTPDVS
+505 VDAARFTPDSS
-516 MRCQNG
+516 MRRSENG

-570 QMTRKHGLTARV
+570 RMTQKHGLTSRV

-649 PEALVAALSE
+649 PEALVAALSD
-659 AIAALPGMERP
+659 AIAALPRTER
-670 ASASGKRDAHELG
+670 SEKKSE
-683 ANPRLSR
+683 
-690 GVPGS
+690 
-695 LAEAALSP
+695 LSP

-713 YSWDDVAARL
+713 YSWEDVASRL
-723 ETGYEHAH
+723 ETVYARAHA
-731 RTRDTMN
+731 TRDTMN

-761 DYLYWRWLEL
+761 DYLYWRWLEFS
-771 ADPAGA
+771 DPAA
-777 RDAAPE
+777 TKDAAPE
-783 YVPEGDADTAEQ
+783 YVPDDEEEESEAESF
-795 GEEDGRPEARR
+795 P
-806 VDGGSRN
+806 
-813 VDPDTRVRAVAS
+813 
-825 PGRACGGARRGE
+825 GARRS
-837 PGRAKRK
+837 RSNA
-844 AAPFF
+844 

>member
-1 MSSRRTRRGSVPH
+1 MSSRRARRGSAPH
-14 DAAPSK
+14 EAAPSK
-20 ADVSVGFPDR
+20 ADVSVGSPER
-30 GSNNASRVLLNHR
+30 GGNNASRVLLTHR

-49 RRIDDETTEYTVRR
+49 RRVDDETTEYTVRR

-69 ARSGFLVWCALAAC
+69 ARSAFPAWCALAAC

-90 AAVADGTSSGGTAQ
+90 AAVADVTSSGGTAQ
-104 RPGNAGRGFFSLP
+104 SPENAGRGFLSSP
-117 RTLAAAA
+117 RAFAAAA
-124 SLAACF
+124 SLAACL
-130 AVRALA
+130 AMSALA
-136 GAVVSESVQLM
+136 GAVVSESAQLT

-161 FTGARQRSIWFIDVD
+161 FSGARQRGVRFIDVD

-191 VHPYLCFRV
+191 VRSYLCFRI
-200 FPTGYTDS
+200 FPACAPPETTADGLAGKRGMPRETTGSTGS
-208 NVKGDVL
+208 RGDVL
-215 DGEARDLRSSGLE
+215 NAEAHDSRCARREG
-228 TKREGRRVVL
+228 RGEGRRVVL
-238 VFSRIRPGLP
+238 VFSRIRPGVP
-248 IAREAYRRAHAA
+248 IARAAYRRAHAV
-260 MFEAREETVHD
+260 MFAAREETVRD
-271 ETETESVN
+271 VN
-279 EAAVRSEAKSFVES
+279 ENENESEADAEAESFAES

-303 FGWWRGADG
+303 LGWWRGAEG

-317 DAEARMTSDTRESI
+317 DAEARTTSDARESI

-351 LAQCLLKRGHR
+351 LAQRLLKRGHR

-394 NGCTA
+394 NGSTA

-431 HEAVLHARTMGY
+431 HEAVFHARTMGY

-477 VCVSHTSKEN
+477 VCVSHTAKEN

-494 PPQRVSVVPNA
+494 PPRRVSVVPNA
-505 VDAARFTPDVS
+505 VDAARFTPAVS
-516 MRCQNG
+516 MRSRNG

-570 QMTRKHGLTARV
+570 RMTREHGLTARV

-649 PEALVAALSE
+649 PWALVAALSD
-659 AIAALPGMERP
+659 AIAALPGTGRSE
-670 ASASGKRDAHELG
+670 SANGRRAKRNELG
-683 ANPRLSR
+683 GNPKPPR
-690 GVPGS
+690 GAPGS

-723 ETGYEHAH
+723 ETVYDLAH

-771 ADPAGA
+771 TDPAA
-777 RDAAPE
+777 SVDAAPE
-783 YVPEGDADTAEQ
+783 YVPDGSIDA
-795 GEEDGRPEARR
+795 
-806 VDGGSRN
+806 
-813 VDPDTRVRAVAS
+813 
-825 PGRACGGARRGE
+825 E
-837 PGRAKRK
+837 PGASKGGKEAEGPRVIDG
-844 AAPFF
+844 

>member
-1 MSSRRTRRGSVPH
+1 MSSRGARRGSAPH

-20 ADVSVGFPDR
+20 ADVSVGSPER
-30 GSNNASRVLLNHR
+30 GGNNACRVLLTHR

-49 RRIDDETTEYTVRR
+49 RRFDDETTEYTVRR
-63 RTSDAI
+63 GTRDAI
-69 ARSGFLVWCALAAC
+69 ARSAFPAWCALAAC
-83 FAVAHGL
+83 FAVAHAL
-90 AAVADGTSSGGTAQ
+90 AAVADGTSSGGTA
-104 RPGNAGRGFFSLP
+104 PSLENAGSGFRSPPLAF
-117 RTLAAAA
+117 AAAA
-124 SLAACF
+124 SFAACL

-136 GAVVSESVQLM
+136 GAVVSESALLM

-161 FTGARQRSIWFIDVD
+161 FGGERKQRGVRFIDVH

-191 VHPYLCFRV
+191 VRSYLCFRV
-200 FPTGYTDS
+200 FPASALPEETTTVG
-208 NVKGDVL
+208 NVKRDDRGPRETTGEGDDEKRR
-215 DGEARDLRSSGLE
+215 DGQGR
-228 TKREGRRVVL
+228 REGRRVVL
-238 VFSRIRPGLP
+238 VFSKIRPGLP
-248 IAREAYRRAHAA
+248 VAREAYRRAHAA
-260 MFEAREETVHD
+260 MFAAREETVRD
-271 ETETESVN
+271 DTETEKN
-279 EAAVRSEAKSFVES
+279 LRSEAEAFADS

-303 FGWWRGADG
+303 LGWWRGAEG
-312 TGREG
+312 TGG
-317 DAEARMTSDTRESI
+317 DGDVETAGKSSRRESI

-351 LAQCLLKRGHR
+351 LAQRLLKRGHR

-377 YMTGGLKVYYA
+377 YMTNGLKVYYA

-394 NGCTA
+394 NGSTL
-399 PDVFG
+399 PDIFG
-404 NFKLTR
+404 NFKLLR

-431 HEAVLHARTMGY
+431 HEAVFHARTMGY

-477 VCVSHTSKEN
+477 VCVSHTAKEN

-494 PPQRVSVVPNA
+494 PPRRVSVVPNA
-505 VDAARFTPDVS
+505 VDAARFTPDSS
-516 MRCQNG
+516 MRRSENG

-570 QMTRKHGLTARV
+570 RMTQKHGLTSRV

-649 PEALVAALSE
+649 PEALVAALSD
-659 AIAALPGMERP
+659 AIAALPKTER
-670 ASASGKRDAHELG
+670 SEKKSEL
-683 ANPRLSR
+683 
-690 GVPGS
+690 V
-695 LAEAALSP
+695 P

-713 YSWDDVAARL
+713 YSWEDVASRL
-723 ETGYEHAH
+723 ETVYARAHA
-731 RTRDTMN
+731 TRDTMN

-761 DYLYWRWLEL
+761 DYLYWRWLEFS
-771 ADPAGA
+771 DPAA
-777 RDAAPE
+777 TKDAAPE
-783 YVPEGDADTAEQ
+783 YVPDDEEEESEAESF
-795 GEEDGRPEARR
+795 P
-806 VDGGSRN
+806 
-813 VDPDTRVRAVAS
+813 
-825 PGRACGGARRGE
+825 GARRS
-837 PGRAKRK
+837 RSNA
-844 AAPFF
+844 

>member
-1 MSSRRTRRGSVPH
+1 MSSRRTRRGSAPHDPAPH
-14 DAAPSK
+14 DAAPAK
-20 ADVSVGFPDR
+20 ADVSVGSPER
-30 GSNNASRVLLNHR
+30 GGNNAFRVLLTHR

-49 RRIDDETTEYTVRR
+49 RRVDDETTEYTVRR
-63 RTSDAI
+63 RRSDAI
-69 ARSGFLVWCALAAC
+69 ARSAFPAWCALAAC

-90 AAVADGTSSGGTAQ
+90 AAFADGTSSGGTAA
-104 RPGNAGRGFFSLP
+104 RPKTSGSGSFSPPLAF
-117 RTLAAAA
+117 AAAA
-124 SLAACF
+124 SLAACL

-136 GAVVSESVQLM
+136 GAVVSESAQLM

-161 FTGARQRSIWFIDVD
+161 FGGPRQRGVRFIDVD

-191 VHPYLCFRV
+191 VRSYLCFRV
-200 FPTGYTDS
+200 FPASALPEETTTVG
-208 NVKGDVL
+208 NV
-215 DGEARDLRSSGLE
+215 ARDDRGPRE
-228 TKREGRRVVL
+228 TTGEGDDEKRRDGQGRREGRRIVL
-238 VFSRIRPGLP
+238 VFSKIRPGLP
-248 IAREAYRRAHAA
+248 VAREAYRRAHAA
-260 MFEAREETVHD
+260 MFAAREESVRD
-271 ETETESVN
+271 DTETEKN
-279 EAAVRSEAKSFVES
+279 LRSEAEAFADS

-303 FGWWRGADG
+303 LGWWRGAEG
-312 TGREG
+312 TGG
-317 DAEARMTSDTRESI
+317 DGDVETFGKSSRRESI

-351 LAQCLLKRGHR
+351 LAQRLLKRGHR

-377 YMTGGLKVYYA
+377 YMTNGLKVYYA

-394 NGCTA
+394 NGSTL
-399 PDVFG
+399 PDIFG
-404 NFKLTR
+404 NFKLLR

-431 HEAVLHARTMGY
+431 HEAVFHARTMGY

-477 VCVSHTSKEN
+477 VCVSHTAKEN

-494 PPQRVSVVPNA
+494 PPRRVSVVPNA
-505 VDAARFTPDVS
+505 VDAARFTPDSS
-516 MRCQNG
+516 MRSENG

-537 VHLLAGVIPAA
+537 VHLLAGMIPAA

-570 QMTRKHGLTARV
+570 RMSREHGLTARV

-644 LAEPE
+644 LAELE
-649 PEALVAALSE
+649 PEALVAALSD
-659 AIAALPGMERP
+659 AIAALPKTER
-670 ASASGKRDAHELG
+670 SEKKSEL
-683 ANPRLSR
+683 
-690 GVPGS
+690 V
-695 LAEAALSP
+695 P

-713 YSWDDVAARL
+713 YSWEDVASRL
-723 ETGYEHAH
+723 ETVYARAHA
-731 RTRDTMN
+731 TRDTMN

-761 DYLYWRWLEL
+761 DYLYWRWLEFS
-771 ADPAGA
+771 DPAA
-777 RDAAPE
+777 TKDAAPE
-783 YVPEGDADTAEQ
+783 YVPDDEEEEEEAESF
-795 GEEDGRPEARR
+795 P
-806 VDGGSRN
+806 
-813 VDPDTRVRAVAS
+813 
-825 PGRACGGARRGE
+825 GARRS
-837 PGRAKRK
+837 RSDA
-844 AAPFF
+844 

>member
-1 MSSRRTRRGSVPH
+1 MSSRRTRRGSAPHDPAPH
-14 DAAPSK
+14 DAAPAK
-20 ADVSVGFPDR
+20 ADVSVGSPER
-30 GSNNASRVLLNHR
+30 GGNNAFRVLLTHR

-49 RRIDDETTEYTVRR
+49 RRVDDETTEYTVRR
-63 RTSDAI
+63 RRSDAI
-69 ARSGFLVWCALAAC
+69 ARSAFPAWCALAAC

-90 AAVADGTSSGGTAQ
+90 AAVADGTSSGGTAA
-104 RPGNAGRGFFSLP
+104 RPKNSGSGSFSPPLAF
-117 RTLAAAA
+117 AAAA
-124 SLAACF
+124 SLAACL

-136 GAVVSESVQLM
+136 GAVVSESAQLM

-161 FTGARQRSIWFIDVD
+161 FGGPRQRGVRFIDVD

-191 VHPYLCFRV
+191 VRSYLCFRV
-200 FPTGYTDS
+200 FPASARPEETAEASAGNHRIPRETTEDGS
-208 NVKGDVL
+208 RRPHAHDEDVFKGEGGDVL
-215 DGEARDLRSSGLE
+215 KGEGDGARR
-228 TKREGRRVVL
+228 REGRRVVL
-238 VFSRIRPGLP
+238 VFSKIRPGLP
-248 IAREAYRRAHAA
+248 VARAAYRRAHAA
-260 MFEAREETVHD
+260 MFAAREETVTSRES
-271 ETETESVN
+271 ET
-279 EAAVRSEAKSFVES
+279 ALRSEAEAFAES

-303 FGWWRGADG
+303 LGWWRGADG

-317 DAEARMTSDTRESI
+317 EPREARTTSGRESI

-351 LAQCLLKRGHR
+351 LAQRLLKRGHR

-377 YMTGGLKVYYA
+377 YMTNGLKVYYA

-394 NGCTA
+394 NGSTA

-431 HEAVLHARTMGY
+431 HEAVFHARTMGY

-477 VCVSHTSKEN
+477 VCVSHTAKEN

-494 PPQRVSVVPNA
+494 PPRRVSVVPNA
-505 VDAARFTPDVS
+505 VDAARFTPDS
-516 MRCQNG
+516 SKRSENG

-570 QMTRKHGLTARV
+570 RMTREHGLTARV

-628 TGVGGVPEVL
+628 TKVGGVPEVL

-659 AIAALPGMERP
+659 AIAALPGPVRRKKSERRR
-670 ASASGKRDAHELG
+670 SELAANG
-683 ANPRLSR
+683 ARRFESE
-690 GVPGS
+690 S
-695 LAEAALSP
+695 ALSP

-723 ETGYEHAH
+723 ETVYARAHA
-731 RTRDTMN
+731 TRDTMN

-750 AGWLFCAVAAV
+750 AGWIFCAVAAV

-771 ADPAGA
+771 ADPAA
-777 RDAAPE
+777 ERDAAPE
-783 YVPEGDADTAEQ
+783 YVPDGEAVTAVTRK
-795 GEEDGRPEARR
+795 EEIPASGNPRLDRCAW
-806 VDGGSRN
+806 SR
-813 VDPDTRVRAVAS
+813 
-825 PGRACGGARRGE
+825 E
-837 PGRAKRK
+837 
-844 AAPFF
+844 